1 MPDVSKNNMSQK
13 PETFLFG
20 LATGIAI
27 VATVQYFMSFA
38 KKVKPAPVLN
48 EVSSKNQKAIQER
61 DSVLAM
67 LDSELVITSSRLQRI
82 VLHMVSEFKKG
93 LASDGEM
100 IQMLPSFVVKR
111 PTGTEIGTILALDLG
126 GTKYESI

>member
-1 MPDVSKNNMSQK
+1 MSFSQK

-20 LATGIAI
+20 LMTGIAV
-27 VATVQYFMSFA
+27 VATVQYLISLT
-38 KKVKPAPVLN
+38 KRPKL
-48 EVSSKNQKAIQER
+48 EQVSLKQHQKAVKDR

-67 LDSELVITSSRLQRI
+67 LDNELVVTSSRLQRI

-93 LASDGEM
+93 LVSEGEM

-111 PTGTEIGTILALDLG
+111 PTGTELGTVLALDLG
-126 GTKYESI
+126 GTK